1 MTFYPRWQI
10 TAVREALKTRR
21 VVVISGPRQC
31 GKTTLSMQIVHDGGN
46 VYRTLDDTAMLKI
59 ARTDPLGFLR
69 HDTGT
74 LIIDE
79 VRKAPDLIPA
89 IKQIVD
95 EDNKNGQFLLTGS
108 SDIFRRPDVTESL
121 AGRVKHARLRVLS
134 FGERMS
140 AQPLFLANAFAGNF
154 PLQIKGFD
162 KREIIKMAFAGG
174 YPEVLA
180 LMPEKRADW
189 LLDYV
194 ESIILRDLRDVA
206 NIRRQNSLRRL
217 LDTFASWSGKLM
229 DVQGV
234 SSRLDLNRSTLNAYT
249 NVLESLYL
257 LERLPAW
264 TETDYQRAGQR
275 EKIFMTDT
283 GLMAALLGWSEEEV
297 FWDADRSGKI
307 IETMVFNELS
317 AQASLGTDCR
327 IHHFRDRENR
337 EIDFLIS
344 GRRGDLLGIEVKA
357 GSMVSGE
364 DARHLKWFKDKLA
377 KERPFTGVVLYT
389 GENTLP
395 LGEGITAVPMACL
408 WS

>member
-1 MTFYPRWQI
+1 MTFYPRWQ
-10 TAVREALKTRR
+10 TAAVREALKTRR

-31 GKTTLSMQIVHDGGN
+31 GKTTLSMQIVNDGGN

-59 ARTDPLGFLR
+59 ARMDPLGFLR
-69 HDTGT
+69 HDTGAF
-74 LIIDE
+74 IIDE
-79 VRKAPDLIPA
+79 VQKVPDLIPA
-89 IKQIVD
+89 IKRIVD

-134 FGERMS
+134 FGEQMN
-140 AQPLFLANAFAGNF
+140 AQPLFLTNAFAGNF
-154 PLQIKGFD
+154 PPQIKGFD
-162 KREIIKMAFAGG
+162 KREIIRMAFAGG

-194 ESIILRDLRDVA
+194 ESIIVRDLRDVA

-229 DVQGV
+229 DIQGV
-234 SSRLDLNRSTLNAYT
+234 GGRLDLNRSTLNTYI

-283 GLMAALLGWSEEEV
+283 GLMAALLDWREEEV

-317 AQASLGTDCR
+317 AQVSLGRDYR
-327 IHHFRDRENR
+327 LHHFRDREKR

-357 GSMVSGE
+357 GSAVSSE
-364 DARHLKWFKDKLA
+364 DARHLKWFKNKLA
-377 KERPFTGVVLYT
+377 EERPFAGVVLYA